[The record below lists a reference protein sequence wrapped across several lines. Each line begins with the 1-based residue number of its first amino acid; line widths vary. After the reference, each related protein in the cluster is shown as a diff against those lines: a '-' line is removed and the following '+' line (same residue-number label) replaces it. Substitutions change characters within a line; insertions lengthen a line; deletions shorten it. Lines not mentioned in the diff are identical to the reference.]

1 MAAFERARAEG
12 ARAVE
17 LDVLVSADG
26 ECVVFHDETLARM
39 TAGRDVRPV
48 HAVPLA
54 ELLRTDLGNGARIPT
69 LAEVLRWARSAG
81 VAVNVE
87 LKHEVPSRAVLVR
100 GAALAIRES
109 GADVLLSSFDPLL
122 LVLAGAFMPPVPRA
136 FLTEKARPW
145 WAAAVQGTARPLLLR
160 ALHLERTEADPR
172 VIARYLGRGLRL
184 GAWTVNDPREARALV
199 ALGVASIITD
209 QPGEMLRALAT

>member
-1 MAAFERARAEG
+1 
-12 ARAVE
+12 
-17 LDVLVSADG
+17 
-26 ECVVFHDETLARM
+26 
-39 TAGRDVRPV
+39 V

-69 LAEVLRWARSAG
+69 LAEVLRWARDAG

-87 LKHEVPSRAVLVR
+87 LKHEVPSRSVLVR

-122 LVLAGAFMPPVPRA
+122 LALAGARMPSVPRA
-136 FLTEKARPW
+136 FLTEKASSR
-145 WAAAVQGTARPLLLR
+145 WAWATVLQRTARPSFVR

-172 VIARYLGRGLRL
+172 AVARYLGRGLRV
-184 GAWTVNDPREARALV
+184 GAWTVNDPDEARALV

-209 QPGEMLRALAT
+209 QPGTMLAALAT